1 MNQKMMINKKAS
13 WTEKGLHGLGDLSMD
28 GDDDQSTGQG
38 LVCIVRSLVYAAA
51 VPINPE
57 SALNP
62 RLAL

>member
-1 MNQKMMINKKAS
+1 MMINKKAS
-13 WTEKGLHGLGDLSMD
+13 WTEQGLHGLGDLSMD

-38 LVCIVRSLVYAAA
+38 LVFVVRSSGLCRSCPYK
-51 VPINPE
+51 PE